1 MTESPTGN
9 NSRAS
14 DRSDLSRMTNSVG
27 SGVRW
32 KKRRKRKGKPRKGS
46 SLSFNESENED
57 VNSAVRSN
65 DPVHE
70 ATIEEEPVQEEEE
83 SIPDP
88 ITYSRSISDIEEYE
102 NDVFDVDGEE
112 DKWKGGHSEGYGD
125 NDSQGDFSIPRAVTP
140 ANVSDLGENEVSS
153 EGDDVDASEL
163 HDFVSEVISRAAT
176 ELKKD
181 ATEEANSSADA
192 GQKYEDCEN
201 DEKDISAERET
212 QDHKIDPDENEGT
225 EISER
230 SESHVTEERTADE
243 AKYIDVENDL
253 NIAGE
258 INNNEPENNPCVIS
272 DIGLTEG
279 KSVHVPYQP
288 KYTYQKMRKKE
299 KRVLKKKQRIEI
311 YERSHEIKYHKKKLR
326 SKSKFDQPDPEIPSY
341 KAKLEAEKYKA
352 ETIEIIIEDLLGI
365 ANEEIDKRIREREE
379 KEKHD
384 IAVSLLDGLLLKVN
398 EEAIYRET
406 KRQTIDLVTGILDDV
421 MDMWECEIEA
431 SDMMKEE
438 KNLESLSTSIVSATL
453 MVAAREIAGEGPYT
467 TMLKKGP
474 KFKTVEKESKRN
486 ENKRGKKLK
495 KRKDRRSGVMHNEKE
510 NSTEINKEQRET
522 NIEKNREINEEEMD
536 KQREKAREERDVKS
550 AVSSKENGF
559 VAERTDSGIQEREN
573 EIERLIENK
582 TYIELTDCDSSGRS
596 SAATIKRG
604 EGERK
609 IIEKDDDQET
619 ASNVAESLGSRSL
632 PQKDNDNIIAR
643 EYPRVKLQ
651 QMQNKDDEKPD
662 FLLTALPKADK
673 NDYTFQWVMNNSTA
687 VPSPPRK
694 NAIKVPSP
702 PSKEAPNRKITSDGR
717 RRRFMKRKTTNIE
730 RPESAFS
737 EDVSITKDNILDFLF
752 RPKSGQSQAS
762 NASGPSIVQ
771 SCPSVVDSGRDT
783 SFSMH
788 TEVSLSSHES
798 NRVFVQEDPMP
809 ENFEHDIRDYF
820 EQLAKEKIEQRNE
833 SLRRKAEREQ
843 NEQENGE
850 FENENVNDTNEQEDP
865 ENNASRETEKSEN
878 FLGDNDND
886 NEANNNDQGNQQDRN
901 RTDASNENDQI
912 NRNEADAEDESDVR
926 GKGNGANTNND
937 EKENACA
944 EGSNDEAELVINYE
958 DDESIAS
965 METILPRESPGIEE
979 DPNERFPTP
988 ESEPEPEEPESEDE
1002 ASAEDTI
1009 AKNVVKRWAWRTTNM
1024 IRWRNVKP
1032 GKTLKQFSIGCL
1044 KKICR
1049 HLMKY

>member
-27 SGVRW
+27 SGVKW
-32 KKRRKRKGKPRKGS
+32 TRRKKRKGKPRQGS

-57 VNSAVRSN
+57 VNSVIKN
-65 DPVHE
+65 NEPVHE
-70 ATIEEEPVQEEEE
+70 ATIEEEPAQEEEE

-102 NDVFDVDGEE
+102 SDVFDVDGEE
-112 DKWKGGHSEGYGD
+112 ATWKGGHSEGYGD

-140 ANVSDLGENEVSS
+140 ASDSDLGENEVSS
-153 EGDDVDASEL
+153 ETDDVDANEL
-163 HDFVSEVISRAAT
+163 HDFITDVISRAAT
-176 ELKKD
+176 ELRKD
-181 ATEEANSSADA
+181 ATEEANSSL
-192 GQKYEDCEN
+192 EDNQTNEDDEN
-201 DEKDISAERET
+201 DENDISAERET
-212 QDHKIDPDENEGT
+212 QDNDKIDPDENGGT
-225 EISER
+225 EIGER
-230 SESHVTEERTADE
+230 NESHVTEERTTDE
-243 AKYIDVENDL
+243 AKDIDLENDL
-253 NIAGE
+253 NIDRE
-258 INNNEPENNPCVIS
+258 VSIIEPGNDPCVTS
-272 DIGLTEG
+272 DIELTEG
-279 KSVHVPYQP
+279 KSVHLPYQP

-299 KRVLKKKQRIEI
+299 KRMLKKKQRVEI
-311 YERSHEIKYHKKKLR
+311 YERSHEIKYHKKKPH

-352 ETIEIIIEDLLGI
+352 ETIELIIEDLLGM
-365 ANEEIDKRIREREE
+365 ANEQIDKRILEREK

-384 IAVSLLDGLLLKVN
+384 IAVSLLDGLLLRVK

-406 KRQTIDLVTGILDDV
+406 KRQTIDLITGILDDV

-438 KNLESLSTSIVSATL
+438 KNLESLSTSIVSASL
-453 MVAAREIAGEGPYT
+453 MVAAREVAGDGPYI

-474 KFKTVEKESKRN
+474 KFKAAEKKTKGN
-486 ENKRGKKLK
+486 ENKREKKLK
-495 KRKDRRSGVMHNEKE
+495 KRKDRRSRVMHKKKE
-510 NSTEINKEQRET
+510 NSAEVNKVQGET
-522 NIEKNREINEEEMD
+522 NIEKNREENEEEID
-536 KQREKAREERDVKS
+536 KQGEKVREEREVKS
-550 AVSSKENGF
+550 AGASKENGF
-559 VAERTDSGIQEREN
+559 VTERKDSGIQEREN

-582 TYIELTDCDSSGRS
+582 RYIERTDCDSSGRS

-604 EGERK
+604 EGERI

-673 NDYTFQWVMNNSTA
+673 NDYTFQWVMNNTTA
-687 VPSPPRK
+687 VPSPPLK

-702 PSKEAPNRKITSDGR
+702 PLKEPPNRKITSDGR
-717 RRRFMKRKTTNIE
+717 KRRFMKRKTTNID

-771 SCPSVVDSGRDT
+771 SGPSMVDSGRDT

-788 TEVSLSSHES
+788 TDASLSSHES

-809 ENFEHDIRDYF
+809 ENFENDIRDYF

-833 SLRRKAEREQ
+833 SLRQKAERER
-843 NEQENGE
+843 NEEGNGE
-850 FENENVNDTNEQEDP
+850 FKNGNINDMNEHENL
-865 ENNASRETEKSEN
+865 ENNPFRETQKSEN
-878 FLGDNDND
+878 SLDDYDND
-886 NEANNNDQGNQQDRN
+886 NEASNNDEGNQQDRN
-901 RTDASNENDQI
+901 EADVSNENDQI
-912 NRNEADAEDESDVR
+912 NRNEADAEDGGNVR
-926 GKGNGANTNND
+926 GKGNGVNTNSD
-937 EKENACA
+937 ENENARA
-944 EGSNDEAELVINYE
+944 EGSNDEAELAIN
-958 DDESIAS
+958 DDNDDDNSIAS
-965 METILPRESPGIEE
+965 IETILPRESPCIEE

-1002 ASAEDTI
+1002 PSAEDTI
-1009 AKNVVKRWAWRTTNM
+1009 AKNVVKRWAWRTTNL

-1032 GKTLKQFSIGCL
+1032 GKA
-1044 KKICR
+1044 
-1049 HLMKY
+1049 